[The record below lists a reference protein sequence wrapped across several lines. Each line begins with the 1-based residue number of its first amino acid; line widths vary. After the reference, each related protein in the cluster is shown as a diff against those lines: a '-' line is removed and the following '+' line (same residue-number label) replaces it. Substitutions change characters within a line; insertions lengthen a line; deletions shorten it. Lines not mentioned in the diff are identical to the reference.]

1 MIVVL
6 GVNIL
11 MWITGT
17 KFVCVCLCV
26 CVNVYVQGQR
36 STCESGSVPRLLDK
50 KGHEKVYQF
59 YTFHVPCIHQ
69 MYTILKDQK
78 CIVITQ

>member
-1 MIVVL
+1 MLKQVIDILMIVVL

-26 CVNVYVQGQR
+26 CVNVYVQG
-36 STCESGSVPRLLDK
+36 
-50 KGHEKVYQF
+50 
-59 YTFHVPCIHQ
+59 
-69 MYTILKDQK
+69 
-78 CIVITQ
+78 